1 MLVDSCVLIDVFGD
15 DPVWLDWSVTHMRNY
30 SKIHKLYVNPVIYAE
45 VSVAFATL
53 EQLEAEL
60 EALQIRV
67 LEIPR
72 PALFLAGK
80 AHGEYRRRGG
90 TRTGVLPD
98 LFIGAHAAVAGL
110 PMLTRDPRRYGSY
123 FNGLQ
128 IVAPRLS

>member
-15 DPVWLDWSVTHMRNY
+15 DPVWLSWSVTQIRNY
-30 SKIHKLYVNPVIYAE
+30 SKLHKLYVNPVIYAE
-45 VSVAFATL
+45 VSVAFAAL
-53 EQLEAEL
+53 EQLEEEL

-72 PALFLAGK
+72 PALFLAGR

-98 LFIGAHAAVAGL
+98 LFIGAHAVAAGM